1 MNIDKRL
8 FNILSKQEI
17 LPLINSK
24 NLDDDI
30 KTVESLINA
39 NNNLRIIE
47 ITLREKNSL
56 NNAIQLKK
64 IFPNLIIG
72 LGTILN
78 IETLRN
84 IQNNNFEFFISP
96 SFIPEII
103 NENIQNYIPGAETIS
118 EFNILFNKNYNVIK
132 FFPATLSGGSKK
144 LISIRNIFKNLF
156 FLPTGGININNINDY
171 LILENVVCVGL
182 SNINDI
188 ILYFKNK

>member
-188 ILYFKNK
+188 VLYFKNK